1 MGTGERRCWA
11 GDWQG
16 PGAGERRC
24 WAGDWHWGAGER
36 RCSAGDWHCGAGG
49 RPGAGEGHCG
59 AGERRCWAGEWHW
72 DSGEWRWPAK
82 HNGRGGDTKNAP
94 VSSAAPACTPDG
106 WGAPGEQRRE
116 GCAWDGC
123 PQRAAQERCR
133 AQGMRAGSVL
143 SIFRSAP
150 APLTAVEALLLQQRA
165 EDLALQGAEVPQ
177 AAQLLRQLRVGQRQV
192 HPAAGTA
199 RSPRAEH
206 PGPRASSTLPA
217 PGTVGAPKMPPNRA
231 P

>member
-16 PGAGERRC
+16 PGAGERCC

-82 HNGRGGDTKNAP
+82 HNGRGET
-94 VSSAAPACTPDG
+94 
-106 WGAPGEQRRE
+106 Q
-116 GCAWDGC
+116 
-123 PQRAAQERCR
+123 
-133 AQGMRAGSVL
+133 
-143 SIFRSAP
+143 
-150 APLTAVEALLLQQRA
+150 
-165 EDLALQGAEVPQ
+165 
-177 AAQLLRQLRVGQRQV
+177 
-192 HPAAGTA
+192 
-199 RSPRAEH
+199 
-206 PGPRASSTLPA
+206 
-217 PGTVGAPKMPPNRA
+217 KMPPSARRHPRA
-231 P
+231 PRMDGGGLESSSGRDAPGMDAPKGLPRSAAEPGG